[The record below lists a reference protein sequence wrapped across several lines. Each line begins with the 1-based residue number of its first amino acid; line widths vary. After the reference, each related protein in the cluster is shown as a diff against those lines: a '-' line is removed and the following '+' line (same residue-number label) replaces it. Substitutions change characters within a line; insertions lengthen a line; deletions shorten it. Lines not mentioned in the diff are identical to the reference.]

1 MPLYEFEGKRP
12 WVDSEAFVHPLAV
25 LIGDVTIEAGC
36 YIGAGQEVSAC
47 LCTNLKEKG
56 LG

>member
-1 MPLYEFEGKRP
+1 MSLYEFEGKRP

-36 YIGAGQEVSAC
+36 YIGAGGYSEVISAP
-47 LCTNLKEKG
+47 
-56 LG
+56 

>member
-1 MPLYEFEGKRP
+1 MVQDLKGHNTVSFCGSGFQRI
-12 WVDSEAFVHPLAV
+12 SQCSMF
-25 LIGDVTIEAGC
+25 GSR
-36 YIGAGQEVSAC
+36 QEVSAC